1 MPDFED
7 PEKPLAKEKAAGPSD
22 AAACSDVKPRRR
34 VEMEIQI
41 GADNIAELVRALD
54 QISFDV
60 DRGTRCVV
68 SGGPCAGWHFK
79 VEEDD
84 SITHDSYF
92 AAVDVHLRRQN
103 ADVEARQKRL

>member
-1 MPDFED
+1 MSKKLESDR
-7 PEKPLAKEKAAGPSD
+7 PSD

-41 GADNIAELVRALD
+41 GADNIAELVRALE

-79 VEEDD
+79 VDEDD

-103 ADVEARQKRL
+103 S

>member
-1 MPDFED
+1 MS
-7 PEKPLAKEKAAGPSD
+7 EKQESNTPSD
-22 AAACSDVKPRRR
+22 AATCSDVKPRRR
-34 VEMEIQI
+34 VEMEIQS
-41 GADNIAELVRALD
+41 GADNIAELVRALE

-79 VEEDD
+79 VDEDD
-84 SITHDSYF
+84 PITHDSYF

-103 ADVEARQKRL
+103 SVLTHQSATKDTDGL